1 MRLKIEMQADV
12 LNRGSS
18 KIRNGRMTW
27 HLFTDMDNQ
36 FVEMIDVFPPA
47 RVKEKAEKNIV
58 AIIKVP
64 ELNPGENFSPTVI
77 LRIDTTS
84 RDWLIEQRVASE
96 KIKKQNRG
104 LYSSMQR
111 FWEIDN
117 PTIQELSQNIAEK
130 SDNDLKY
137 VQLAFQVVRERVKL
151 KTHLDERIGAARAA
165 IEKEGDCDE
174 HADLFIALTRAV
186 SIPSRRVIGHFFKGS
201 PEPEPHAWCEVFLEN
216 VGWIPVDPALG
227 RFGVLS
233 ENYFSRV
240 REGLVSERH
249 TIQLKTSNADAA
261 SLSIEETVRMAVL
274 ENGRF

>member
-84 RDWLIEQRVASE
+84 RDWLIEQRVTSD